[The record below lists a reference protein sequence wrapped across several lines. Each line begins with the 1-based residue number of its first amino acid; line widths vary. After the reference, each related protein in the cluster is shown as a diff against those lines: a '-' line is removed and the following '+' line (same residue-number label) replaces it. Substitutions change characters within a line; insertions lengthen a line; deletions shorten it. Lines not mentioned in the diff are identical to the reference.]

1 MHGAMSEPC
10 TAYLAWKL
18 DRGSQTSD
26 HLQMIL
32 KTSQMLN
39 LNMEL
44 LDHYIGSLKIF
55 WEKCGYSALRQYGL
69 AQWILICWVRYFG
82 HEMDLTY
89 FLLGRLGITRKSEIA
104 IHGPVRA
111 LYIAD
116 IWVETTDENEI
127 FTLVCNFTT
136 EKMGIISIKSSLTSL
151 NAECEKIA

>member
-1 MHGAMSEPC
+1 MFEYENEKSKTTFYPWTQKVFSIKVVLFFGLVNFFMLKYTIWKVP
-10 TAYLAWKL
+10 TLALMCASGIKV
-18 DRGSQTSD
+18 
-26 HLQMIL
+26 
-32 KTSQMLN
+32 KT
-39 LNMEL
+39 
-44 LDHYIGSLKIF
+44 H
-55 WEKCGYSALRQYGL
+55 

-89 FLLGRLGITRKSEIA
+89 FLLGSLGITRKSDIA

-127 FTLVCNFTT
+127 FTLFCNFTT
-136 EKMGIISIKSSLTSL
+136 EKMGIISIKSSVTSL